1 MKANKTFEREFDEL
15 QNLFVFLKKNLLK
28 CDVGRGDLF
37 ELELTAEEIFMN
49 MVRHNTSTDKPI
61 EVSLEK
67 KDQNVVLCFTDYE
80 KTPFDITK
88 AGEVDFD
95 DYIKKRK
102 SGGLGI
108 HLIRKYMDDV
118 TFNHADGVS
127 KITITKKI

>member
-1 MKANKTFEREFDEL
+1 MKASKTFEREYDAL
-15 QNLFVFLKKNLLK
+15 QNLFVFLKEYLQK
-28 CDVGRGDLF
+28 CNVSRGDLF

-49 MVRHNTSTDKPI
+49 MVRHNTSTIKPI
-61 EVSLEK
+61 EVSVQK
-67 KDQNVVLCFTDYE
+67 KGKNVVLCFTDHE

-88 AGEVDFD
+88 ANEVDFD
-95 DYIKKRK
+95 DYLKKRK

-118 TFNHADGVS
+118 SFEHADGVS